1 MIRTIFWISLL
12 ALSACAGE
20 PDPVIGPGLTCP
32 DESCFSRAPGYHDPA
47 WSPDGSR
54 IALVKAGA
62 AGSPPGLYLI
72 HPDGTGL
79 ALLHPGSDLRWPTWT
94 PAGDTLWVVS
104 EGSLIRV
111 SATDGSVSGIDSR
124 GTHSR
129 PSANP
134 VTGEL
139 LAHIDPRSLK
149 ADRDLLEESGLY
161 RLPDRRRVASGT
173 HAAWTADGTAYWWVE
188 PVPGRPAA
196 SRIIRSLSVTDARAD
211 TLSPFPDRRL
221 TAPVPSPDHANLLF
235 IADRLHRYRFADRTV
250 LPISPG
256 PAERATWSPDGSAI
270 AYSDGTGAVWV
281 MGADGGM
288 RRRLTP

>member
-1 MIRTIFWISLL
+1 MIRTIFGISLL

-32 DESCFSRAPGYHDPA
+32 EESCFSRAPGFHDPA

-62 AGSPPGLYLI
+62 AESPPGLYLI
-72 HPDGTGL
+72 RSDGTGL

-94 PAGDTLWVVS
+94 PAGDSLWVVS

-111 SATDGSVSGIDSR
+111 SSTDGSVSGIDSR
-124 GTHSR
+124 GSHNR

-139 LAHIDPRSLK
+139 LAHIDPRLLK

-161 RLPDRRRVASGT
+161 RLPDRRRVSSGT

-196 SRIIRSLSVTDARAD
+196 SRLIRSLSVTDARAD
-211 TLSPFPDRRL
+211 TLAPFPDRPL
-221 TAPVPSPDHANLLF
+221 TAPAPSPGHTTLLF
-235 IADRLHRYRFADRTV
+235 IADRLYRYRFADRTV
-250 LPISPG
+250 LPMSPG
-256 PAERATWSPDGSAI
+256 PAERATWSPDGSDI

-281 MGADGGM
+281 TGAEGGA
-288 RRRLTP
+288 RIRLTP